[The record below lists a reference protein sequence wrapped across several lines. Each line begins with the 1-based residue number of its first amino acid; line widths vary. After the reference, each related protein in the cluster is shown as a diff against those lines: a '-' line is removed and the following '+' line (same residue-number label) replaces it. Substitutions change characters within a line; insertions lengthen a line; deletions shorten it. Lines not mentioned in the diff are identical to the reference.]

1 MIKIAINGF
10 GRIGRQVLR
19 IGQNYPELEFVA
31 INDLGDAK
39 TLAHL
44 LKYDTIYRAFPGDIS
59 TEGNAIVVNGK
70 KIPVYAEKEP
80 EKLPWKNLGVEIV
93 VEATGKFTKQEDAS
107 KHLLAGA
114 KKVLITAPGKGSN
127 VKMIVKGVNEHT
139 YNKEKDNIISN
150 ASCTTNCLAPIVK
163 VLNDNFEIEKGF
175 MTTIHAYTNDQNIL
189 DLPHKDLRRAR
200 AAAQNIVPTTT
211 GAAESVAEAIPEL
224 KGKLTG
230 LAVRVPVPCG
240 SLTDFVCILK
250 KPTTKEHVNWLF
262 KQVSEHHLKGILQY
276 TEDPIVSSD
285 ILGNNHS
292 SIFDA
297 LSTMMIGDNYLK
309 VVAWYDN
316 EWGYSNRLVDL
327 LRMM

>member
-1 MIKIAINGF
+1 MKIAINGF

-19 IGQNYPELEFVA
+19 IGLTYPELEFVA
-31 INDLGDAK
+31 INDLGDVK

-44 LKYDTIYRAFPGDIS
+44 FKYDTTYRQFQGEVS
-59 TEGNAIVVNGK
+59 TNDSNLVVNGK
-70 KIPVYAEKEP
+70 KIPVFSEKEP
-80 EKLPWKNLGVEIV
+80 ERLPWKSLGVDIV
-93 VEATGKFTKQEDAS
+93 VEATGKFTKQEDAQ
-107 KHLLAGA
+107 KHLSAGA
-114 KKVLITAPGKGSN
+114 KKVLITAPGKGNN
-127 VKMIVKGVNEHT
+127 VKLIVKGVNEHS

-163 VLNDNFEIEKGF
+163 VLNDNFGIEKGF
-175 MTTIHAYTNDQNIL
+175 MTTVHAYTNDQNIL

-211 GAAESVAEAIPEL
+211 GAAESVAEVIPEL

-262 KQVSEHHLKGILQY
+262 KEVSKYHLKGILQY

-285 ILGNNHS
+285 ILGNPHS
-292 SIFDA
+292 TIFDG

-309 VVAWYDN
+309 VIAWYDN